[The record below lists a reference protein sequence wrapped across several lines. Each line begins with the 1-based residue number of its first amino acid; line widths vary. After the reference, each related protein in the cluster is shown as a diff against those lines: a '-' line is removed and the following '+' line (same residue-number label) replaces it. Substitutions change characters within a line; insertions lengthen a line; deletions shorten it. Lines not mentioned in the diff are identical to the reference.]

1 MYVLMSALFAA
12 LLTLA
17 APAKALPSPAAAPSG
32 TTASSSAPTVAPSS
46 SLWPKAKKVSS
57 ECAKSKKWPSTARHT
72 LLKKGTGS
80 KKASAK
86 ACLHAAQDAYY
97 VDLTKVYVELGKAYT
112 SKVKIRIRLSDE
124 SGQWVD
130 WRGTITAGNG
140 WYKVGLPVIPAHP
153 LSHVVALTELTLT
166 KKAGGTVTFYQQKK
180 VYNTGFKA
188 GIR

>member
-46 SLWPKAKKVSS
+46 SLWPKAKKVS

-72 LLKKGTGS
+72 LLKKG
-80 KKASAK
+80 KASAK
-86 ACLHAAQDAYY
+86 ACLHAAQGAYY

-130 WRGTITAGNG
+130 WRGTITAGG

-153 LSHVVALTELTLT
+153 LSHVVVETWVKLT
-166 KKAGGTVTFYQQKK
+166 KKSGGTVTLYQQKK
-180 VYNTGFKA
+180 VSNDGSKA

>member
-1 MYVLMSALFAA
+1 MCVLVSVLLVAA
-12 LLTLA
+12 LA
-17 APAKALPSPAAAPSG
+17 APAKALPSPAAAPSS

-46 SLWPKAKKVSS
+46 SLWPKSS

-86 ACLHAAQDAYY
+86 ACLHAAQGAYY
-97 VDLTKVYVELGKAYT
+97 VDLTKVNVSLGKAYT

-130 WRGTITAGNG
+130 WRGTITAGS

-153 LSHVVALTELTLT
+153 LSHVVVETWVKLT
-166 KKAGGTVTFYQQKK
+166 KKSGGTVTLYQQKK
-180 VYNTGFKA
+180 VSNDGSKA